1 MDGTWLLS
9 TWTDLGVVVVSAT
22 VSLAWLVGVIR
33 VIGLRSLS
41 KMSSFDFAVTV
52 ALGSILA
59 AGASS
64 STPLVNTAVAI
75 VSLLTLQAAT
85 ALLRQRTGFSAVV
98 DNVPVLLMANGQFVD
113 NALRASRVTRSDVY
127 AKLRE
132 ANVIALDKALAVVL
146 ESTGDVSV
154 LHGDGPLDRRLLD
167 GVRIP
172 DGAEILLAAVTDGL
186 TNQRTV
192 DRERERE

>member
-1 MDGTWLLS
+1 MNGTWLLS
-9 TWTDLGVVVVSAT
+9 TWTDVGLVVVSAILI
-22 VSLAWLVGVIR
+22 LAWLVGVIR
-33 VIGLRSLS
+33 VVGLRSLS

-64 STPLVNTAVAI
+64 STPLVNAAVAI
-75 VSLLTLQAAT
+75 ISLLSLQAIIAM
-85 ALLRQRTGFSAVV
+85 LRQRGGFSAVV
-98 DNVPVLLMANGQFVD
+98 DNDPLLIMANGEFVD
-113 NALRASRVTRSDVY
+113 SALRASRVTRSDVY

-132 ANVIALDKALAVVL
+132 ANVIALDQALAVVL

-172 DGAEILLAAVTDGL
+172 DGAEALLEAVTQGS
-186 TNQRTV
+186 
-192 DRERERE
+192 

>member
-1 MDGTWLLS
+1 MHNWLMS
-9 TWTDLGVVVVSAT
+9 TWTDLGLIVVSA
-22 VSLAWLVGVIR
+22 VLILMWLVGVIR
-33 VIGLRSLS
+33 VVGLRSLS

-64 STPLVNTAVAI
+64 SVPIVNAALAI
-75 VSLLTLQAAT
+75 VSLLTFQALIAM
-85 ALLRQRTGFSAVV
+85 LRQRTRLSDVV
-98 DNVPVLLMANGQFVD
+98 DNEPLLIMANGVFVD
-113 NALRASRVTRSDVY
+113 EALRSSRVTRSDVY

-132 ANVIALDKALAVVL
+132 ANVVDLEQALAVVL

-154 LHGDGPLDRRLLD
+154 LHGHGPLDPRVLD

-172 DGAEILLAAVTDGL
+172 DGAEALVHLAT
-186 TNQRTV
+186 QRS
-192 DRERERE
+192 